1 MGQSFA
7 LRDGQVRK
15 SISLTTVTLRLYL
28 GAVDGRPPNLAEYAS
43 CIAGRSPGASA
54 RVLRQGLLES
64 PPAAI
69 PVPSVVRLAWL
80 NPAEPESGMPGQ
92 SASPRPTVDHIRFAV
107 DVTLFRIESCR

>member
-1 MGQSFA
+1 MGSP
-7 LRDGQVRK
+7 LRCDDGQVRK
-15 SISLTTVTLRLYL
+15 SISLTTVALRLYL
-28 GAVDGRPPNLAEYAS
+28 GAVDGRPPNLAEYAF

-107 DVTLFRIESCR
+107 DVTLFRIESYR

>member
-1 MGQSFA
+1 MGSP
-7 LRDGQVRK
+7 LRCDDGQVRK

-28 GAVDGRPPNLAEYAS
+28 DAVDGRPPNLAEYAS
-43 CIAGRSPGASA
+43 CIVGRFPGASV
-54 RVLRQGLLES
+54 RVLRQGLFGS

-107 DVTLFRIESCR
+107 DVTLFRIESYR